1 MNKMLSAIA
10 PVLLLG
16 SALGAHAASTVD
28 LAVKGLVTPSSCTP
42 SLTSGGV
49 VDYGKMSSKD
59 LRPDRATSLANVN
72 LQLAVTC
79 EGSTLLALQGNDN
92 REGSDHR
99 NDLQYYGLG
108 LINGGEK
115 LGAFDLRFSSPVA
128 DGITVHTIASPNGG
142 GSWWAEPNLVRGDIL
157 SVAHIGSLVPIPVR
171 NLTAD
176 VRIGAEIAPTRQL
189 TLDNEVPLDGSAT
202 ITVKYL

>member
-1 MNKMLSAIA
+1 MNKMLSIIA

-16 SALGAHAASTVD
+16 ALDAHAASAVD

-42 SLTSGGV
+42 TLTSGGV
-49 VDYGKMSSKD
+49 VDYGKMSAKD

-72 LQLAVTC
+72 LQLAIAC

-99 NDLQYYGLG
+99 GDAMYYGLG
-108 LINGGEK
+108 LINGSEK
-115 LGAFDLRFSSPVA
+115 LGAFELRFSSPVA
-128 DGITVHTIASPNGG
+128 DGIAVHTIASPNNG

-157 SVAHIGSLVPIPVR
+157 SVAYIGSLVPIPVR
-171 NLTAD
+171 SLTAD
-176 VRIGAEIAPTRQL
+176 VRVGAEIAPTRQL

>member
-1 MNKMLSAIA
+1 MNKMLSIIA

-16 SALGAHAASTVD
+16 ALDAHAASTVD

-42 SLTSGGV
+42 TLTSGGV
-49 VDYGKMSSKD
+49 VDYGKMSAKD

-72 LQLAVTC
+72 LQLAIVC
-79 EGSTLLALQGNDN
+79 EASTLLALQGNDN

-99 NDLQYYGLG
+99 GDAKYYGLG
-108 LINGGEK
+108 LINGSEK
-115 LGAFDLRFSSPVA
+115 LGAFELRFSSPVA
-128 DGITVHTIASPNGG
+128 DNKPVHTIASPNNG

-157 SVAHIGSLVPIPVR
+157 SVANIGSLIPIPVR
-171 NLTAD
+171 SLTAE
-176 VRIGAEIAPTRQL
+176 VRVGAEIAPTLQL